1 MGRAHYQRMKQLL
14 KQTRHGIS
22 KPATR
27 SGRTWQLILGL
38 LVWVAVMM
46 AVRSQVQLVCTGT
59 TDGTDHRDGSETA
72 VGSWV
77 DSDLVSEVF

>member
-1 MGRAHYQRMKQLL
+1 MGRAHYQGMKQLL

-59 TDGTDHRDGSETA
+59 TDGRTTVTDQNCG
-72 VGSWV
+72 GSWV